1 MKFQENEKRFSSF
14 IIILLLLL
22 LKSVIKNTIHIFIN
36 TILIPVVIPKF

>member
-14 IIILLLLL
+14 IIILLLL